1 MSDSHSNKQYA
12 GQFAKGSPAT
22 IRLNQPPP
30 IIEPPV
36 SPAAAA
42 TPTSL
47 AARLLNVFAM
57 PGSVFE
63 EVRHSPPNA
72 ANWFVPALLGGVVFA
87 ISFALVVSQPDFIKK
102 NRASQ
107 DQAIE
112 QQVKAGKVSQADA
125 DQTLKV
131 LDRLYDTGT
140 LKVFGVLG
148 GTVAG
153 FIRVLW
159 WGFVL
164 WLLARV
170 FLRVRVPFGK
180 MLEAS
185 GLAGMIG
192 VIAVIVTFLLEMKL
206 GDQIGSEA
214 STKGFDPGNV
224 AHLAIMVLNFFH
236 VWQAGV
242 LASALARMACVPF
255 FRGALLLFPFW
266 LLWMSAAA
274 IFGSGLLGLA
284 G

>member
-1 MSDSHSNKQYA
+1 
-12 GQFAKGSPAT
+12 
-22 IRLNQPPP
+22 
-30 IIEPPV
+30 
-36 SPAAAA
+36 
-42 TPTSL
+42 
-47 AARLLNVFAM
+47 M

-87 ISFALVVSQPDFIKK
+87 ISFALVVSRPDFIKK

-131 LDRLYDTGT
+131 LDRLYDAGT

-148 GTVAG
+148 GAAAG

-185 GLAGMIG
+185 GLGGMIG
-192 VIAVIVTFLLEMKL
+192 LVAVIITLLLEMNL
-206 GDQIGSEA
+206 GDQFA
-214 STKGFDPGNV
+214 SADSNKGFNPGNA
-224 AHLAIMVLNFFH
+224 AHLAIMALNFFH

-242 LASALARMACVPF
+242 LASALARMAGVPF

-274 IFGSGLLGLA
+274 IIGSGLLGLA